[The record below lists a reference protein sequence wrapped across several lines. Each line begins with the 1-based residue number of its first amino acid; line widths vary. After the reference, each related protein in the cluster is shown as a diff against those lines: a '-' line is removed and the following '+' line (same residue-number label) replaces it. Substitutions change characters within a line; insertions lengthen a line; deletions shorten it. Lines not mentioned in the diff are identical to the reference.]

1 MKKLITLLSVLG
13 LAFAPQV
20 QASLADKIAEAEAEW
35 IVGSWEADLDG
46 NKVSLSFNWAINSRE
61 CDPSLARRKTPRS
74 CIRRSFDRKIISC
87 LGCQTHNTCVC
98 VSIHICGET
107 NTI

>member
-46 NKVSLSFNWAINSRE
+46 NKVSL
-61 CDPSLARRKTPRS
+61 LQ
-74 CIRRSFDRKIISC
+74 
-87 LGCQTHNTCVC
+87 LGH
-98 VSIHICGET
+98 
-107 NTI
+107 

>member
-46 NKVSLSFNWAINSRE
+46 NKAVSY
-61 CDPSLARRKTPRS
+61 
-74 CIRRSFDRKIISC
+74 
-87 LGCQTHNTCVC
+87 THLTLP
-98 VSIHICGET
+98 T
-107 NTI
+107 KA